1 MKITLIEDLSRPDK
15 NQINRVTREQIK
27 ERLPA
32 LFAQALREDP
42 KLQKQL
48 NNHLKKYGKKREEE
62 LKKMMKEVAQEV
74 LQNFHRLLWFK
85 RNFWKRGL

>member
-1 MKITLIEDLSRPDK
+1 MKITLIEDLSRSEK

-27 ERLPA
+27 KRLPT

-48 NNHLKKYGKKREEE
+48 ETHLKEYGKKREEE
-62 LKKMMKEVAQEV
+62 LKKMMKEIAVEV
-74 LQNFHRLLWFK
+74 LQNLHRVLWLK
-85 RNFWKRGL
+85 RNFWIRNL